1 MITAAVEAIAIS
13 RKFGGRTVVD
23 DVSLRLDKGEI
34 LGLLGH
40 NGAGKSTLV
49 KILATALPPSSGSA
63 RVAGFD
69 VLSQPAQ
76 VRSRIGLAGQYA
88 SVDEN
93 LSGRDNLV
101 LLARLCGASRREA
114 RDRAGE
120 LIETFALGEVAGRA
134 ARTYSGGTR
143 RRLDLAASLVSSPAV
158 LFLDEPS
165 TGLDPVSR
173 TALWDLIRRT
183 AQQGTAVLLTTQYLE
198 EAERLAGRIQ
208 LLSDGR
214 TVACGTVDELKR
226 RVGGSSVHVVLAD
239 PGTAAAAVAGLRR
252 ALGRDASTVPGG
264 GGRLSV
270 AVASA
275 VDVAAVVRTLDG
287 AGIGIADLSVA
298 KPTLDDVYLSH
309 VRPHHRGSTS

>member
-1 MITAAVEAIAIS
+1 MSPAAVEAIAIG
-13 RKFGGRTVVD
+13 RKFGRRTVLA
-23 DVSLRLDKGEI
+23 DVSLQLQKGEI

-49 KILATALPPSSGSA
+49 KILSTALPPSAGAA

-69 VLSQPAQ
+69 VLSQAAQ

-93 LSGRDNLV
+93 LTGRDNLV
-101 LLARLCGASRREA
+101 LLARLCGASRRAA
-114 RDRAGE
+114 RERAGE
-120 LIETFALGEVAGRA
+120 LLDTFALSEVAGRQ

-143 RRLDLAASLVSSPAV
+143 RRLDLAASLVASPAV

-173 TALWDLIRRT
+173 TALWDLIRST
-183 AQQGTAVLLTTQYLE
+183 ADQGTAVLLTTQYLE
-198 EAERLAGRIQ
+198 EAERLADRIH

-214 TVACGTVDELKR
+214 TVAAGTVEELKR
-226 RVGGSSVHVVLAD
+226 RVGESAVHVVLAD
-239 PGTAAAAVAGLRR
+239 PGTAGTAITCLRR
-252 ALGRDASTVPGG
+252 ALGREATAAPGE
-264 GGRLSV
+264 GRLSV
-270 AVASA
+270 PVASS
-275 VDVAAVVRTLDG
+275 VDVAAVVRALDG
-287 AGIGIADLSVA
+287 AGVTIADISVA

-309 VRPHHRGSTS
+309 VRPHHRGSTP